1 MRTWVPRS
9 LPAGSAAGHPHR
21 LLVSRLGTRTP
32 AERRENAARYLAL
45 QVVGL
50 LYHADV
56 RVGAQADFAHNGEV
70 GAAFQALGRGSRLG
84 LVGPRVLQG
93 NISTRHTC
101 RTTAAWA
108 RGMGPVKS
116 RELVIFL
123 HAFGLAAGYARQQR
137 LAVWRALR
145 GARRPAPRNK
155 KHQNQPVAGSR
166 SVQHANG
173 RAKRRPCLPHAQ
185 WAKAAPSLTIKF
197 FLFFDKKM
205 AERSANKRSLRLTK
219 ALS

>member
-70 GAAFQALGRGSRLG
+70 GAAFQALRRGSRLG

-108 RGMGPVKS
+108 RGMGPAKS
-116 RELVIFL
+116 QECVIFCTPSGWL
-123 HAFGLAAGYARQQR
+123 RVMEGNS
-137 LAVWRALR
+137 VWRCGELSEAHAGERHGIRSIRTNLWRAHAQYSTPMGVQSGALASLTR
-145 GARRPAPRNK
+145 
-155 KHQNQPVAGSR
+155 
-166 SVQHANG
+166 NG
-173 RAKRRPCLPHAQ
+173 RKRRP
-185 WAKAAPSLTIKF
+185 
-197 FLFFDKKM
+197 
-205 AERSANKRSLRLTK
+205 
-219 ALS
+219 

>member
-93 NISTRHTC
+93 HISPRHTC

-116 RELVIFL
+116 RELVILL
-123 HAFGLAAGYARQQR
+123 HAFGLAAWYARQQR

-155 KHQNQPVAGSR
+155 KHQNQPVAG
-166 SVQHANG
+166 
-173 RAKRRPCLPHAQ
+173 
-185 WAKAAPSLTIKF
+185 
-197 FLFFDKKM
+197 
-205 AERSANKRSLRLTK
+205 
-219 ALS
+219 